1 MSKAFTSE
9 ETQDEAPRGR
19 APPRAGEERPI
30 TRAGR
35 AALEA
40 ELRAVQRERAEFLR
54 APRGSEIERKARLEE
69 LSRREELF
77 AATLATAVERGAP
90 GDLSRVAFGSIVE
103 VEDERGKRVVYQ
115 LVGPDETD
123 AKGASPSRRRSGAR
137 CSIRKWATRSS
148 WSCRAAPSCSRCA
161 RSAASSAAADDMS
174 YRNYFVLHS
183 NHLLRIARAPSAKRR
198 SRCQG

>member
-123 AKGASPSRRRSGAR
+123 ARQGRISIASPLGRALLDQEVGDEVELELPRGTELFTVRA
-137 CSIRKWATRSS
+137 IR
-148 WSCRAAPSCSRCA
+148 
-161 RSAASSAAADDMS
+161 
-174 YRNYFVLHS
+174 
-183 NHLLRIARAPSAKRR
+183 
-198 SRCQG
+198 GE